1 MIYDPRVI
9 LEMNK
14 LNDNLREVTRQLNE
28 VTGLM
33 EKWYKRK
40 ESGNDKN
47 VLKNS

>member
-28 VTGLM
+28 VTSLM
-33 EKWYKRK
+33 EKWYEKRK
-40 ESGNDKN
+40 SENDKN
-47 VLKNS
+47 VLKNN